1 VAGFAYR
8 AIDRRGQG
16 SSGEIEA
23 RDRADAL
30 QRIRQSGV
38 TPVEVRALKATAGGG
53 APHLKVNVKVRAE
66 VTRTLDE
73 LGVLLNAGLP
83 LDRAL
88 SLCVDN
94 IGHPGIAAEF
104 RRLFAAVREG
114 ATLSHAMAD
123 RPELFP
129 PSAQAILEAGE
140 ANGRLGNALARVAH
154 MFGQA
159 EKIRR
164 QITGAM
170 IYPAALMLLAVGV
183 ILVMLLYV
191 VPQFESVFA
200 TAPQDKLPAASR
212 ALMAASRALRD
223 HGLVIVGV
231 VVALA
236 VGVRHLLRRPTVEVM
251 LDRAILRLPQI
262 GTLVRYIEAARLA
275 RTLGGLLEGGVP
287 LPVALAMSCRA
298 IANRT
303 ISAAIAEVA
312 VQVREGGA
320 LTGLISATGM
330 LPRMATG
337 FFRTGEE
344 TSQLGMMLER
354 LADVLER
361 DVSLRIERLMAVLT
375 PVITIC
381 LGAVVAAIIAS
392 IMTAILGFNDLA
404 VDQ

>member
-1 VAGFAYR
+1 MGGFAYR
-8 AIDRRGQG
+8 AIDRRGHA

-23 RDRADAL
+23 RDRTEAL
-30 QRIRQSGV
+30 LRIRQTGV
-38 TPVEVRALKATAGGG
+38 TPVEVRAIKAANGGG
-53 APHLKVNVKVRAE
+53 PARFKVNVKVRAE

-88 SLCVDN
+88 ALCVDN
-94 IGHPGIAAEF
+94 IGNPGVAAEF
-104 RRLFAAVREG
+104 RRLLAAVREG
-114 ATLSHAMAD
+114 ATLSYAMAE
-123 RPELFP
+123 RPTLFP
-129 PSAQAILEAGE
+129 ASAQAIIEAGE
-140 ANGRLGNALARVAH
+140 ANGALGDALARVAH

-170 IYPAALMLLAVGV
+170 IYPAALMLLAGGV

-200 TAPQDKLPAASR
+200 TAPQGKLPASTR
-212 ALMAASRALRD
+212 AMMAASRALRD
-223 HGLVIVGV
+223 HDLVIAGV
-231 VVALA
+231 VAALA
-236 VGVRHLLRRPTVEVM
+236 FGIRQLLRHPGTGAV
-251 LDRAILRLPQI
+251 LDRVMLRLPQI
-262 GTLVRYIEAARLA
+262 GTLVRHIEAARLA

-287 LPVALAMSCRA
+287 LPFALAMSCRA
-298 IANRT
+298 ISNRT
-303 ISAAIAEVA
+303 IATAIAGVA

-320 LTGLISATGM
+320 LTGLITATGM

-337 FFRTGEE
+337 FIRTGEE

-361 DVSLRIERLMAVLT
+361 DVTLRIERLVAVLT

-381 LGAVVAAIIAS
+381 LGAAVAAIIAS

-404 VDQ
+404 VN